1 MLVIINEGGL
11 IYKDLGVCVIIL
23 DVCCSYMEKVVL
35 FISSHGQSA
44 DSPSLAE
51 FVAKTDDLGLAWK
64 LHMTQHGKSAGFVL
78 KTEPYLYIT
87 TTPHSPS
94 SGTAKQSNNMSN
106 SPLLSDP
113 PTNIKVLSGRSVHV
127 HEHEPELPTRLVKSK
142 SRHFRETSKATESSS
157 LTQSTMSTQSID
169 ELEPLCMGNVRD
181 LEDVF
186 RDMSPHFEGKES
198 EHNWNRREKSIMKLR
213 RITKGNSPQE
223 FVVAYLAGI
232 RSLLDGILKTVNS
245 LRTTVSTNG
254 CHLVQ
259 EIAKASGAGLD
270 GMVEILLQS
279 LIKLCANTKKITAAN
294 GDATVNAVVAHV
306 TYNVRLAQHIWGA
319 CQYKN
324 GQPRIYATGW
334 LKTIIT
340 KHRHH
345 RSALE
350 HAGSLDLIEKC
361 IKLGLAD
368 RDPKVR
374 ESMRPT
380 FWAFARLW
388 SERSEG

>member
-1 MLVIINEGGL
+1 M
-11 IYKDLGVCVIIL
+11 
-23 DVCCSYMEKVVL
+23 
-35 FISSHGQSA
+35 SH
-44 DSPSLAE
+44 AE
-51 FVAKTDDLGLAWK
+51 DGKARHVSGDK
-64 LHMTQHGKSAGFVL
+64 L
-78 KTEPYLYIT
+78 
-87 TTPHSPS
+87 PS
-94 SGTAKQSNNMSN
+94 SQRPLGNDVLVPNTTSQKSTSMSN
-106 SPLLSDP
+106 SPFNP
-113 PTNIKVLSGRSVHV
+113 PTKIKVLSGRVV
-127 HEHEPELPTRLVKSK
+127 HELELPEKVHKTK
-142 SRHFRETSKATESSS
+142 SRRIREPPKVADSTSLSQPAMSS
-157 LTQSTMSTQSID
+157 QSID
-169 ELEPLCMGNVRD
+169 EIEPLYIGSTRD
-181 LEDVF
+181 LEEVF

-198 EHNWNRREKSIMKLR
+198 EQNWSRREKSVLKLR
-213 RITKGNSPQE
+213 RITKGNSPRD

-259 EIAKASGAGLD
+259 EMAKASGTGLD
-270 GMVEILLQS
+270 SMVEILLQS

-294 GDATVNAVVAHV
+294 GDVTVNAVVAHV
-306 TYNVRLAQHIWGA
+306 TYNVRLAQHIWYA
-319 CQYKN
+319 CQDKN
-324 GQPRIYATGW
+324 VQPRTYATGW
-334 LKTIIT
+334 LKTIIM

-345 RSALE
+345 KHALE